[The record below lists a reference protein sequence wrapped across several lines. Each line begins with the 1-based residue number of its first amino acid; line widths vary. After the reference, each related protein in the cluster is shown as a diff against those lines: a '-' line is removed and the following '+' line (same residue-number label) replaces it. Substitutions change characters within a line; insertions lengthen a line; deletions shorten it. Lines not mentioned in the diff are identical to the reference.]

1 MKKHWTGLVD
11 HRGDPLRM
19 SSTEPVA
26 PDANRQRAV
35 RGHASDRPINYTR
48 APTPARQIWELRR
61 LRDESRQQSLVSPH
75 FVAFLEWAKCVV
87 CGQEPFG
94 LRFPMMPR
102 EERDRLRDPARALRD
117 EWRAYQDTEIGM
129 RDETLAELVGQVQDW
144 MLVDGDS
151 FIMPLMQS
159 DGSWRYMTF
168 PGDALAETSHHPG
181 AIGHN
186 SQPQRALGYEV
197 DEWGR
202 AIRYYFGQRARFR
215 SIGYTSYVSDID
227 AMAVDARHVWHVR
240 ERRRH
245 GWSLRGWPR
254 ITAAFDYLARI
265 TEFDAGVIRAI
276 ISRASA
282 GIALEREMGAT
293 FGDLDRDDEA
303 DLRDLSDERIG
314 GEAGGADEKVPRYQ
328 ESVANAGDLLELAPG
343 YKAVTIG
350 TGVPSPAEVAIGKT
364 FETRIAASLGVS
376 YMTLS
381 GDYSRMSYS
390 GGQLGLLG
398 DRRTAED
405 LQGRA
410 RRQIIGRIYRSHWL
424 ARAWV
429 DLLMRYPRLR
439 PEDFPIFAGAR
450 HTMPRMPVLE
460 KSKILAAAGKAFSD
474 GVIDLV
480 TARAEAGYPTDDVEA
495 VIEEWREQR
504 DMLGPTTAD
513 TAPASPPVGGGDDEE
528 DEDDEDDEADE

>member
-1 MKKHWTGLVD
+1 MSKALIGIVD
-11 HRGDPLRM
+11 HRGDPIRL
-19 SSTEPVA
+19 SSTEPA
-26 PDANRQRAV
+26 ARNSNLQRAV
-35 RGHASDRPINYTR
+35 RGQSRDRPIGYTI

-61 LRDESRQQSLVSPH
+61 IRDESRQLSLTSPH

-94 LRFPMMPR
+94 LRFPAMPR
-102 EERDRLRDPARALRD
+102 EERDRLRDPARELRD
-117 EWRAYQDTEIGM
+117 EWRSYQDTEIGM

-159 DGSWRYMTF
+159 DGTWRYMGY

-181 AIGHN
+181 TIGAGR
-186 SQPQRALGYEV
+186 QPQRALGYEV

-202 AIRYYFGQRARFR
+202 AIRYFFGQRARFR
-215 SIGYTSYVSDID
+215 SIGYTTYTSDID
-227 AMAVDARHVWHVR
+227 AMEVDARHVWHIR

-254 ITAAFDYLARI
+254 ITAAFDYLARLK
-265 TEFDAGVIRAI
+265 EFDESFIRAAI
-276 ISRASA
+276 RRAGA
-282 GIALEREMGAT
+282 AIALQRDLGNT
-293 FGDLDRDDEA
+293 FDDTDRDDEA
-303 DLRDLSDERIG
+303 DLRDLSDEQIG
-314 GEAGGADEKVPRYQ
+314 GESGYEDEAPKKYQ
-328 ESVANAGDLLELAPG
+328 ESQADAGNLLELAPG
-343 YKAVTIG
+343 YKATSIS
-350 TGVPSPAEVAIGKT
+350 TGSPSPQEEAIVKL
-364 FETRIAASLGVS
+364 FDNRIAASLGVS
-376 YMTLS
+376 YMTLTGSYS
-381 GDYSRMSYS
+381 GTSYS

-410 RRQIIGRIYRSHWL
+410 RGQIIGRIYRQHWL

-429 DLLMRYPRLR
+429 NLLIRYPRLR
-439 PEDFPIFAGAR
+439 PGDFPIFAGAR

-460 KSKILAAAGKAFSD
+460 KGKILAAAGKAFSE

-480 TARAEAGYPTDDVEA
+480 AARAEAGYPTDDVEA

-513 TAPASPPVGGGDDEE
+513 AVPAPAPGGGDEE
-528 DEDDEDDEADE
+528 EDEDDEADE

>member
-1 MKKHWTGLVD
+1 MNKHWTGIVD
-11 HRGDPLRM
+11 HRGDPLRL

-26 PDANRQRAV
+26 RRSNLQRAV
-35 RGHASDRPINYTR
+35 GGHARDRPIGYTQ

-61 LRDESRQQSLVSPH
+61 LREESRQQSLVSPH

-94 LRFPMMPR
+94 LRFPEMPR
-102 EERDRLRDPARALRD
+102 GERERLRDPARALRD
-117 EWRAYQDTEIGM
+117 EWRRYQEAEIGM

-159 DGSWRYMTF
+159 DGTWRYMSY

-181 AIGHN
+181 AIGH
-186 SQPQRALGYEV
+186 SAQPQRALGYEV

-202 AIRYYFGQRARFR
+202 AIRYFFGQRARFR

-265 TEFDAGVIRAI
+265 KEFDEGVIRSI
-276 ISRASA
+276 IRRAAA
-282 GIALEREMGAT
+282 GIALQREMGAT
-293 FGDLDRDDEA
+293 FGELDRDDEA
-303 DLRDLSDERIG
+303 DLRDLSDDPIG
-314 GEAGGADEKVPRYQ
+314 GESGHTDQAVPRYQ
-328 ESVANAGDLLELAPG
+328 ESVARAGEILELAPG
-343 YKAVTIG
+343 YKAVRIE
-350 TGVPSPAEVAIGKT
+350 TGVPSPAEQAIAKM
-364 FETRIAASLGVS
+364 FENRIAAALGVS

-381 GDYSRMSYS
+381 GDYSGTSFS
-390 GGQLGLLG
+390 GGQLGLMG

-410 RRQIIGRIYRSHWL
+410 RRQVIGRIYRQHWL
-424 ARAWV
+424 ARVWI

-439 PEDFPIFAGAR
+439 PDDFRIFAGAR

-460 KSKILAAAGKAFSD
+460 KSKILAAAGKAFGD

-480 TARAEAGYPTDDVEA
+480 AARAEAGYPTDDVEA

-504 DMLGPTTAD
+504 DMLGPTTAAA
-513 TAPASPPVGGGDDEE
+513 APVSDD
-528 DEDDEDDEADE
+528 DDPEDDDGDKTDDDDPD